1 MRGLRTVLWRADFA
15 GNFLTKNAIDNT
27 ITAVDADVNAT
38 INHIDSSIKSIIADA
53 AQTANALAGNVTEDI
68 LKIVSAGSDA
78 VQKAEQT
85 FFTDASQ
92 LLKEINAIVQKGQ
105 CMEAAGAKQIQDQ
118 IYKVLEGLNPMYRF
132 SSCWRSLGYG
142 VTTSLESLTDI
153 QLYDYQKQC
162 TLLNKITPNTPIG
175 GANGILEIYAQGQL
189 YAAEYNCIGE
199 TAGAPAFQDLMTKEW
214 VWWGVQYN
222 SWKNMQT
229 NKLEAAVAPLT
240 DDPSCGTPVE
250 CYAKAIKALNDATA
264 KIAPLQ
270 AAVQQNAA
278 SISSNTAAITKND
291 PTKMTMA
298 WCDCYNEL
306 HWQVIETCPDSSAAK
321 CGKQGCSKQGYFSTN
336 FWTFDGSDN
345 EP

>member
-1 MRGLRTVLWRADFA
+1 
-15 GNFLTKNAIDNT
+15 
-27 ITAVDADVNAT
+27 
-38 INHIDSSIKSIIADA
+38 
-53 AQTANALAGNVTEDI
+53 VTEDI
-68 LKIVSAGSDA
+68 LQIVSAGSDA

-118 IYKVLEGLNPMYRF
+118 IYKLLEGLNPLYRF
-132 SSCWRSLGYG
+132 SSCWRGLGHG

-162 TLLNKITPNTPIG
+162 TLLINITPNTPVSG
-175 GANGILEIYAQGQL
+175 PNGILEVYAQGQL

-199 TAGAPAFQDLMTKEW
+199 TAGAPAFQDFMTKEW

-229 NKLEAAVAPLT
+229 NKQKLETGVTPFT

-250 CYAKAIKALNDATA
+250 CYAKAIKALNAATE

-270 AAVQQNAA
+270 AAVSANNQ
-278 SISSNTAAITKND
+278 SIQKNTATINVLNGDRTLTNTSTVEANGND
-291 PTKMTMA
+291 NTVVV
-298 WCDCYNEL
+298 DCHSL
-306 HWQVIETCPDSSAAK
+306 
-321 CGKQGCSKQGYFSTN
+321 
-336 FWTFDGSDN
+336 GSDYVLMSCGTIGSVDRGGGFQLGLRVLPISDH
-345 EP
+345 ECQCFWAGAYLCRALCGQFSSHS